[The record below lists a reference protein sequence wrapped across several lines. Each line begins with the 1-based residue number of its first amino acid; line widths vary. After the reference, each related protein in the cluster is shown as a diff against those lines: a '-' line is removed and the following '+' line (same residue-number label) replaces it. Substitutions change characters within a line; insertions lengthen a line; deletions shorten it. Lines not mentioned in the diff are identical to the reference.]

1 MQGLPGGSAAVRLA
15 APAPLHYYRAA
26 HELWDLGVAN
36 CYGHTLPCSSL
47 LVDHKQMI
55 LSLGWP
61 GLVDPTLRC
70 LLTHQRGAVAATSR
84 TVGPTSK
91 RTIVPNPKQEPWLR
105 TLHAAVGDVTPEEPH
120 PFQCAQRLLDAAL
133 GGRSHQPRGHL
144 DRVRWR
150 VASAV
155 RCQLHFACRHLRK
168 ERTRSARYHA
178 GPNRDRH
185 QT

>member
-1 MQGLPGGSAAVRLA
+1 MRWARVTFAAGGDVIER
-15 APAPLHYYRAA
+15 
-26 HELWDLGVAN
+26 W
-36 CYGHTLPCSSL
+36 HTLVRPDGDRDPGDNDKGSRSRAL
-47 LVDHKQMI
+47 DTVSYTH

-120 PFQCAQRLLDAAL
+120 PIEIA
-133 GGRSHQPRGHL
+133 
-144 DRVRWR
+144 
-150 VASAV
+150 
-155 RCQLHFACRHLRK
+155 
-168 ERTRSARYHA
+168 RSASSA
-178 GPNRDRH
+178 A
-185 QT
+185 